1 MGFRVNPR
9 VAWQMVAGE
18 AVLIDLDRGHV
29 LGLNATGSF
38 LWPRLT
44 ERSEPELATD
54 LVAAFDVDAEAAQ
67 ADVRAFLSDLRTRGY
82 LLD

>member
-1 MGFRVNPR
+1 MALRINPR

-29 LGLNATGSF
+29 LGLNDTGSF
-38 LWPRLT
+38 LWKRLT
-44 ERSEPELATD
+44 ERSEAELAID
-54 LVAAFDVDAEAAQ
+54 LAAHFDVDAARAQ
-67 ADVRAFLSDLRTRGY
+67 ADVQAFLADLRTRGY